1 MKKTININLGGQPY
15 IIDETA
21 FELLHTYVEALKQKF
36 TVEAEQREILAD
48 IESRMAEVFTQH
60 MGKTRTVVNEEDV
73 QYVTALLGRPED
85 IAGETE
91 HTTTSSTSSTTT
103 PPASSYTGPVE
114 KKLFRDTDNKFMGGV
129 ISGLCHYFGWGD
141 PTWIRIGIAGIIIL
155 SMFAHLGLGFPIAV
169 VYFILLVV
177 IPKALTS
184 AEKLQMRGEPVTIA
198 NIEKEVREAMTTAA
212 HSANTLIKDDNF
224 GGKLLTILLMLLK
237 AVAKFF
243 AVILIIICFGMM
255 LGVVSS
261 FFGLSILSSASLTE
275 ISHLLVSSRYTIMAF
290 NVGLLLFWGIP
301 LAAIMYAAIR
311 FLTGSQVRNPNL
323 KRVFWV
329 SWLVGVLLLGFS
341 SWSVFKHFTASDTTT
356 QKVQLITPATGTL
369 RVQIADTLGHA
380 IDVHTSDDHE
390 FSSIFHID
398 GLAKTDYGFSFSDVK
413 LEVAVSPD
421 SNFYVERVSYSKG
434 SSIADADGNIQQM
447 RYKFS
452 QTDSTL
458 NLDNK
463 FELPKEGKW
472 RAQKIKLRIYV
483 PEGKHLLFAD
493 NIDAIDASVR
503 GTEYFDDGM
512 LSGRT
517 LQVVNGKIKCLDCKE
532 KIMVDD
538 EETITDEDSEPSKT
552 NTHITVKNGKDNEN
566 LKDVSVQ
573 VNQNGVSVTGKNDK
587 DEKVKIK
594 VNTNGVSVIRTDTD
608 GNTKVI
614 NKK

>member
-1 MKKTININLGGQPY
+1 
-15 IIDETA
+15 
-21 FELLHTYVEALKQKF
+21 
-36 TVEAEQREILAD
+36 
-48 IESRMAEVFTQH
+48 
-60 MGKTRTVVNEEDV
+60 
-73 QYVTALLGRPED
+73 
-85 IAGETE
+85 
-91 HTTTSSTSSTTT
+91 
-103 PPASSYTGPVE
+103 
-114 KKLFRDTDNKFMGGV
+114 MGGV

-212 HSANTLIKDDNF
+212 HSANTLVKDDNF
-224 GGKLLTILLMLLK
+224 GGKLFTILLMLLK

-261 FFGLSILSSASLTE
+261 FFGLSILSSASLSE

-290 NVGLLLFWGIP
+290 NVGLLLCWGIP

-380 IDVHTSDDHE
+380 IDVHTSDDRE
-390 FSSIFHID
+390 FSSFFHID

-434 SSIADADGNIQQM
+434 ASMTDAGQNIKQM

-472 RAQKIKLRIYV
+472 RGQKIKLRIYV

-503 GTEYFDDGM
+503 GTEYFDDGV

-517 LQVVNGKIKCLDCKE
+517 LTVANGKIKCLDCKE
-532 KIMVDD
+532 KIIVDD
-538 EETITDEDSEPSKT
+538 EETITDEEDNTSKS

-594 VNTNGVSVIRTDTD
+594 VNTNGVSVIKTDTA